1 MSTLPTAGIH
11 HITAIATDPQRNL
24 DFYTQVMGLRLVK
37 LTVNFDD
44 PGTYHFYFGHEN
56 GAPGSILTFFPWPGA
71 APGSIGPG
79 YVVAIAF
86 AVRMESLA
94 YWNARLRAHG
104 VPVHADAER
113 FGERIMR
120 FRDPD
125 GLWLELVATS
135 RTEPVAVSQMGPVP
149 PEHAL
154 LAFHSAT
161 LSEANPD
168 STAALANVMG
178 YYLEGSEGHRFRY
191 HTVGQTAAILDV
203 LHEAGAPRGRLGAGS
218 VHHIAF
224 RTPGDEQQLAWRD
237 DLVSCGY
244 HVTPVID
251 RVYFHSIYFREPGG
265 VLFEIA
271 TDPPGFT
278 VDEPKEHLGEL
289 LQLPA
294 WLEPH
299 RHDLQRQ
306 LPRLTRN
313 RPDVPAQPHVEHAA
327 D

>member
-1 MSTLPTAGIH
+1 MSTLATAGIH
-11 HITAIATDPQRNL
+11 HITAIAADPQRNL

-44 PGTYHFYFGHEN
+44 PGTYHLYFGDEN

-79 YVVAIAF
+79 YVVAVAF

-94 YWNARLRAHG
+94 YWNARLRAHD
-104 VPVHADAER
+104 VSVQSDAER
-113 FGERIMR
+113 LDERVLR

-125 GLWLELVATS
+125 GLWLELIGTS
-135 RTEPVAVSQMGPVP
+135 PTEPVAASQTGPVP

-154 LAFHSAT
+154 RGFHSAT
-161 LSEANPD
+161 LSEAIPD
-168 STAALANVMG
+168 STAALASVMG
-178 YYLEGSEGHRFRY
+178 YELKAHEGNRFRY

-203 LHEAGAPRGRLGAGS
+203 LDEAGAPRGRPGAGT

-237 DLVSCGY
+237 DLVRRGY
-244 HVTPVID
+244 HVTPVVD

-265 VLFEIA
+265 VLFEMA

-278 VDEPKEHLGEL
+278 VDEPTDHLGERL
-289 LQLPA
+289 KLPA

-299 RHDLQRQ
+299 RSDLQRR
-306 LPRLTRN
+306 LPRLIRST
-313 RPDVPAQPHVEHAA
+313 PGVPVHQHVEHAA

>member
-79 YVVAIAF
+79 QVVAIAF
-86 AVRMESLA
+86 AVSMESLA
-94 YWNARLRAHG
+94 YWNARLRTHG
-104 VPVHADAER
+104 VSVHADIER
-113 FGERIMR
+113 FGERVMR

-125 GLWLELVATS
+125 GLWLELVAAS
-135 RTEPVAVSQMGPVP
+135 RTEPVAVSQTGPVP

-168 STAALANVMG
+168 STASLANVMG
-178 YYLEGSEGHRFRY
+178 YAAERQRRQSVPLPHRGTDCGDSRRVTRGWSAAWATWRGHRASHRVS
-191 HTVGQTAAILDV
+191 HARRRAAAGMARRSRQPRIPRDPNHRPGLFSLD
-203 LHEAGAPRGRLGAGS
+203 
-218 VHHIAF
+218 
-224 RTPGDEQQLAWRD
+224 
-237 DLVSCGY
+237 
-244 HVTPVID
+244 
-251 RVYFHSIYFREPGG
+251 
-265 VLFEIA
+265 
-271 TDPPGFT
+271 
-278 VDEPKEHLGEL
+278 L
-289 LQLPA
+289 LS
-294 WLEPH
+294 
-299 RHDLQRQ
+299 
-306 LPRLTRN
+306 
-313 RPDVPAQPHVEHAA
+313 
-327 D
+327 